1 MGMARATLLS
11 TSRLPTSSGAGG
23 YGGPYILTTVARC
36 MEEPVVA
43 KDSHIRLAPSPETPK
58 DEGISTPCDTRHPGR
73 LRTMC
78 RC

>member
-11 TSRLPTSSGAGG
+11 TSHLPMSLRAGG
-23 YGGPYILTTVARC
+23 YRGPYILTTVVRC

-58 DEGISTPCDTRHPGR
+58 DEGISTPCDIGRPGR
-73 LRTMC
+73 LPTLC

>member
-11 TSRLPTSSGAGG
+11 TSRLPMSSGAGG
-23 YGGPYILTTVARC
+23 YGGSYVLTTVVRC

-43 KDSHIRLAPSPETPK
+43 KDLHIRLALSLETPK
-58 DEGISTPCDTRHPGR
+58 DKGISTPCDTGRPSR

>member
-1 MGMARATLLS
+1 MGMTRSTLLS
-11 TSRLPTSSGAGG
+11 TSRLPTSLGAGG
-23 YGGPYILTTVARC
+23 YGGPYILTIVVCC

-58 DEGISTPCDTRHPGR
+58 DEGISTPCDTRRPNW

-78 RC
+78 KC

>member
-11 TSRLPTSSGAGG
+11 TSRLPTSSEAGN
-23 YGGPYILTTVARC
+23 YGGPYVLTTVVRG
-36 MEEPVVA
+36 MEEPVAA

-58 DEGISTPCDTRHPGR
+58 DEGLSSACDTGRPGW

-78 RC
+78 RG